1 MKILHVITSLLSGGA
16 EKIVSDLVLLF
27 RSKNVVS
34 EVAVFNAIDTPLM
47 KRLVDERITV
57 HRFAPEGGNVYSP
70 KNLIKL
76 QRLVSAGKYD
86 IVHTHNTACQLFGA
100 LCRIPKNTRLVTT
113 EHNTSN
119 RRRGH
124 GVMRYTDRM
133 MYSAYHR
140 VVCISEGTLDSMAD
154 FLGDKIKGKCVVI
167 NNGINLDRYRGE
179 IGSIQPGGDVTVT
192 MVAGFRE
199 QKDQDTAVRAMAELP
214 ERFRL
219 VLVGDGVRINEVREL
234 AESIG
239 VSDRVTFP
247 GMRDDV
253 PDLLRESDIVL
264 MSSHYEGLSLSNIEG
279 LASGRPFVASD
290 VPGLREV
297 TQGAGILFAEGD
309 QSGLASILF
318 RLADDADLYAS
329 TARKCMERAC
339 GYDINLTAERYLSVY
354 KELCGG

>member
-1 MKILHVITSLLSGGA
+1 MVC
-16 EKIVSDLVLLF
+16 DLVLRF
-27 RSKNVVS
+27 RSAGCEAEVS
-34 EVAVFNAIDTPLM
+34 VFNAVDTPLM
-47 KRLVDERITV
+47 RQLVDEGITV
-57 HRFAPEGGNVYSP
+57 HRFAPEGGSVYSP
-70 KNLIKL
+70 KNLFKL
-76 QRLVSAGKYD
+76 QRLIGAGNYD

-100 LCRIPKNTRLVTT
+100 LCRTPKKTKMVTT

-133 MYSAYHR
+133 MYSAYDR
-140 VVCISEGTLDSMAD
+140 VVCISQGTLDSMAD

-167 NNGINLDRYRGE
+167 NNGVNLDKYKGE
-179 IGSIQPGGDVTVT
+179 IGRIKSDGEVTVT

-199 QKDQDTAVRAMAELP
+199 QKDQDTAVRAIAELP
-214 ERFRL
+214 HRFRL
-219 VLVGDGVRINEVREL
+219 VLVGDGVRINDVKAL
-234 AESIG
+234 AESLG
-239 VSDRVTFP
+239 VSDRVTFT

-253 PDLLRESDIVL
+253 PELLRESDIVL

-279 LASGRPFVASD
+279 MASGRPFVASD

-309 QSGLASILF
+309 HTGLASILL

-329 TARKCMERAC
+329 TAMKCMERASR
-339 GYDINLTAERYLSVY
+339 YDINLTAERYLSVY
-354 KELCGG
+354 VKMGRRWHGSF